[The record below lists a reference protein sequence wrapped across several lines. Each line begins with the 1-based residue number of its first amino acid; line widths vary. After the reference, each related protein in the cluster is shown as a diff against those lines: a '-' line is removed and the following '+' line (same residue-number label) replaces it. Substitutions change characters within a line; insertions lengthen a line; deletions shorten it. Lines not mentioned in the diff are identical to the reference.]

1 MTTHEAYQYENYNGL
16 ISLNSILKDFECSDF
31 MFESLLSV
39 INDEDEFVKK
49 LFEVEVLEIKDGYIP
64 EAYAALEESFIYNTE
79 MNPRLIE
86 LPKELMALRFAD
98 RIKEAIKKY
107 TPEYYNFLY
116 YINYYDYRLL
126 PILTDSC
133 KNKIEIIEIVLR
145 DKATGFIIDFME
157 KVFPELTDHVA
168 EELDDDIIAFII
180 PKIIEY
186 NRTTIADKEVVMR
199 MIINPEAL
207 FPLKTENYD
216 MSNAIVQTLLE
227 QIDKRNEL
235 RTQTLNTEDSNT

>member
-1 MTTHEAYQYENYNGL
+1 M
-16 ISLNSILKDFECSDF
+16 
-31 MFESLLSV
+31 
-39 INDEDEFVKK
+39 
-49 LFEVEVLEIKDGYIP
+49 
-64 EAYAALEESFIYNTE
+64 
-79 MNPRLIE
+79 
-86 LPKELMALRFAD
+86 
-98 RIKEAIKKY
+98 
-107 TPEYYNFLY
+107 
-116 YINYYDYRLL
+116 L
-126 PILTDSC
+126 PILTDGC
-133 KNKIEIIEIVLR
+133 KNKREIIETVLR

-186 NRTTIADKEVVMR
+186 NRTTIADKEVVMG

-207 FPLKTENYD
+207 FPLRTENSE
-216 MSNAIVQTLLE
+216 MSNIIVQTLLE